1 MFKLYGLLVNS
12 QFSRFRWVYCQLAEL
27 RKCKNRLSLRKAL
40 RNLPKTLDD
49 TYTRILEDI
58 EKDLQQIVF
67 RALTWI
73 CFSKEPLTPE
83 QVAEA
88 AVIDPQLCPP
98 FHPEYR
104 LCDPETDI
112 RDILGSL
119 VSAPTVESEFGK
131 VCYLRLAHFSVKE
144 YLLSGRILCSKRVS
158 NFSLTE
164 LIGNALILECS
175 LLYVFNAVDIN
186 EIVSVSETKPATTTS
201 KSHAIPRRYLA
212 AAAHQQEVSPVEK
225 FPLHGYI
232 GAWLVDHAQELRFQ
246 FQRKLES
253 LLIKLFLDDSA
264 FRFWSQLFCWPRI
277 KTKIRRYIFL
287 EPDFDHARLFLASY
301 CGFSEV
307 VKALVI
313 KTAIVGARGPC
324 SDTALHWASSSGQEV
339 VAELLIDSGAD
350 VNAKMDY
357 GYSALHFAV
366 SSGKEATVRMLLKHK
381 ANVNV
386 KANDGVTP
394 LHIACSEGNEALVQ
408 ILLCHDADAN
418 AVQKYL
424 YTPLHLACFSR
435 NAAVV
440 QMLLDS
446 GADISARN
454 MVGQTVLHC
463 ACKNA
468 QFAVTRILLS
478 HKVDIAAKDRY
489 GLTALHEAC
498 KRGHLAITRVLLNH
512 KADVTAKDRYG
523 LTALHHVTHSI
534 PHHTR
539 GERTAITRLLLNHG
553 ADISAKDSKGMTA
566 LDLASRYKHLWI
578 AKALKKAAARN
589 SGDSNEKLP

>member
-1 MFKLYGLLVNS
+1 
-12 QFSRFRWVYCQLAEL
+12 
-27 RKCKNRLSLRKAL
+27 LRKAL

-58 EKDLQQIVF
+58 EEDLQQIAF

-119 VSAPTVESEFGK
+119 VSAPIVESEFGK

-158 NFSLTE
+158 KFSLTE

-175 LLYVFNAVDIN
+175 LLYVFNAVDID
-186 EIVSVSETKPATTTS
+186 EIVSVS
-201 KSHAIPRRYLA
+201 L
-212 AAAHQQEVSPVEK
+212 VEK

-253 LLIKLFLDDSA
+253 LIKLFLDDSA

-313 KTAIVGARGPC
+313 KTTIVGARGPC
-324 SDTALHWASSSGQEV
+324 SDTALRWASSSGQEV
-339 VAELLIDSGAD
+339 VVELLIDSGLN

-386 KANDGVTP
+386 K
-394 LHIACSEGNEALVQ
+394 
-408 ILLCHDADAN
+408 
-418 AVQKYL
+418 
-424 YTPLHLACFSR
+424 
-435 NAAVV
+435 
-440 QMLLDS
+440 
-446 GADISARN
+446 
-454 MVGQTVLHC
+454 
-463 ACKNA
+463 
-468 QFAVTRILLS
+468 
-478 HKVDIAAKDRY
+478 
-489 GLTALHEAC
+489 
-498 KRGHLAITRVLLNH
+498 
-512 KADVTAKDRYG
+512 
-523 LTALHHVTHSI
+523 
-534 PHHTR
+534 
-539 GERTAITRLLLNHG
+539 
-553 ADISAKDSKGMTA
+553 
-566 LDLASRYKHLWI
+566 
-578 AKALKKAAARN
+578 
-589 SGDSNEKLP
+589 